1 MVKQSVKYIN
11 PLGESVLFSAQN
23 NLPKTT
29 PYVLESIS
37 GIGIP
42 KIEPEYTEVPGEDGA
57 ALTGQYVGPRTIS
70 LKFSVSAD
78 NLPDAYLARQ
88 KLIHTVCGA
97 TGAGTLVYTNASGR
111 AYEIKCLATETSGF
125 EKRINNTMKT
135 AELQF
140 WCPWPY
146 FKLAGSD
153 ITLAGNG
160 WSDWQR
166 MDVTDSNYT
175 NNEVHCLYKKISVQS
190 DVKTF
195 LNVSFAENSA
205 EVYAPQ
211 SVWVFDA
218 NQPTPWESEV
228 TYMIYHNPAGIPG
241 GGGYTS
247 TCTQWIFKQKDVME
261 GEPYDFTDFTPGRY
275 EMITNGPLASFPRSE
290 STYGDRIILKRTAH
304 HGVHIKRDLDGI
316 SVKNDSGGNAFGD
329 LSPKTTFIRLL
340 RGEYTIA
347 IPTAYDPSFAFDDHA
362 LSVSYADYI
371 LGV

>member
-11 PLGESVLFSAQN
+11 PLGEAVLFSAQN

-57 ALTGQYVGPRTIS
+57 ALTGQYVGPRTIG

-97 TGAGTLVYTNASGR
+97 TGAGTLIYTNASGR
-111 AYEIKCLATETSGF
+111 AYEIRCLATETSGF

-153 ITLAGNG
+153 VALAGNG

-175 NNEVHCLYKKISVQS
+175 KNDVHCLYKKISVQS
-190 DVKTF
+190 DAKTF
-195 LNVSFAENSA
+195 LNVSFAENSSGG
-205 EVYAPQ
+205 YAPQ
-211 SVWVFDA
+211 CVWAFGAD
-218 NQPTPWESEV
+218 QPTPWESKV
-228 TYMIYHNPAGIPG
+228 ITKTYNPVSAYPS
-241 GGGYTS
+241 T
-247 TCTQWIFKQKDVME
+247 TCTKWLFYHQ
-261 GEPYDFTDFTPGRY
+261 GEVGDYSFTPGRY
-275 EMITNGPLASFPRSE
+275 EIWSNGAIAGNARAEAS
-290 STYGDRIILKRTAH
+290 YGGRIVLKTKAH

-340 RGEYTIA
+340 RGEYTVA
-347 IPTAYDPSFAFDDHA
+347 VPVSSDPALAFDDHA
-362 LSVSYADYI
+362 LSISYADYI

>member
-42 KIEPEYTEVPGEDGA
+42 KVEPEYTEVPGEDGA

-166 MDVTDSNYT
+166 MDVTDRNYT

-190 DVKTF
+190 DAKTF
-195 LNVSFAENSA
+195 LNVSFADNASGG
-205 EVYAPQ
+205 YAPQ
-211 SVWVFDA
+211 CVWVFDA
-218 NQPTPWESEV
+218 GQPTPWESEV
-228 TYMIYHNPAGIPG
+228 ITKTYNPLSAYPA
-241 GGGYTS
+241 T
-247 TCTQWIFKQKDVME
+247 TCTKWLFYHPGAGTNYE
-261 GEPYDFTDFTPGRY
+261 FTPGRY
-275 EMITNGPLASFPRSE
+275 EIWSNGVIAGYTRAEFS
-290 STYGDRIILKRTAH
+290 YGDRIVLKTKAH

-347 IPTAYDPSFAFDDHA
+347 IPTESDLSLAFGDRA
-362 LSVSYADYI
+362 LSISYADYI